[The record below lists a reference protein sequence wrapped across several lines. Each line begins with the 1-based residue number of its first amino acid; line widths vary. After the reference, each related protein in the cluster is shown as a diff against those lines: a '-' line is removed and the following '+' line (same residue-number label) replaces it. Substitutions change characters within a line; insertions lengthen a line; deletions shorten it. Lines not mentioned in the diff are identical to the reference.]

1 MRKLMRVTAVTLVV
15 SILFSGNS
23 LITAKTEKKTRIKDK
38 TVTMN
43 VGQKKSI
50 KLRNKK
56 KKAKYLFQ
64 SSKTKTVKVSKKGVM
79 TAFKEGK
86 AKITVKEKRGK
97 KTKRIG
103 TVSVTVKKAVKPSP
117 VPEQKATPTPV
128 STPAAPIA
136 TPINENPAVSPQAP
150 TSDPGQTETPPTPT
164 PKPPVN
170 PEIKDTP
177 EKLDRTQSG
186 VSYGEVIKTE
196 YYSKTT
202 EKNRKVNVILPEG
215 YTDEEEYPV
224 IYLFHGGMGDEN
236 DWISGNVRYMIG
248 NMIASGEAKE
258 MIVVMPNC
266 RCRENDAANPS
277 DGFAPEHV
285 QSFDKFLDDFKD
297 NLMPFIE
304 STYSVAKG
312 RDNTAIAGLSMGGR
326 VALNIGFSLPDQVG
340 YIGAFSPAYGIF
352 HYTNNGL
359 TEEGLFTEETFTL
372 PDHYKNSTYVLINN
386 GNQDSMVK
394 KEPQRY
400 HDALEANEVH
410 HTFYTLDGGHDWV
423 VWKNGFYNFARYLF

>member
-1 MRKLMRVTAVTLVV
+1 MLEVGTMKKMKGVIAVTLVV
-15 SILFSGNS
+15 SVLFSGNS
-23 LITAKTEKKTRIKDK
+23 LITAKTEKKTGIKTK
-38 TVTMN
+38 RVTMN
-43 VGQKKSI
+43 TGQKKSI
-50 KLRNKK
+50 KLKNKK

-64 SSKTKTVKVSKKGVM
+64 SSKTKIVKVSKKGVM
-79 TAFKEGK
+79 TAEKAGK
-86 AKITVKEKRGK
+86 AKITVKEKLGK
-97 KTKRIG
+97 KTKKIG
-103 TVSVTVKKAVKPSP
+103 TVSVTVKKAAKPSP
-117 VPEQKATPTPV
+117 TPEQKVTPMPV
-128 STPAAPIA
+128 NTPAA
-136 TPINENPAVSPQAP
+136 TPVNEQPTVSPQA
-150 TSDPGQTETPPTPT
+150 PGQTETPQTPT

-177 EKLDRTQSG
+177 AKFDSTQSG
-186 VSYGEVIKTE
+186 VKYGKVERTN
-196 YYSKTT
+196 YYSPITG
-202 EKNRKVNVILPEG
+202 KNRKVNVILPEG
-215 YTDEEEYPV
+215 YTKEEKYPV

-236 DWISGNVRYMIG
+236 DWIDGKVQIMIG

-277 DGFAPEHV
+277 DGFAPDHV
-285 QSFDKFLDDFKD
+285 HSFDKFLDDFRD

-304 STYSVAKG
+304 STYSVATG

-326 VALNIGFSLPDQVG
+326 VALNIGFSLPDKVG

-352 HYTNNGL
+352 PYTNNGL

-372 PDHYKNSTYVLINN
+372 PDHYKNSTYLLINN
-386 GNQDSMVK
+386 GNQDGMVK
-394 KEPQRY
+394 EEPQRY
-400 HDALEANEVH
+400 HNALEANGVH